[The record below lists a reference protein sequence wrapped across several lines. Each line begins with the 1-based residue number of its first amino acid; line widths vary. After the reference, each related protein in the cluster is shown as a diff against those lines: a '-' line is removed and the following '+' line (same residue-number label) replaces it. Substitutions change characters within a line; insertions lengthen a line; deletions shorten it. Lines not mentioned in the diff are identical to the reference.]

1 MHFLRQLIKRVIHH
15 RRPVMAMWWSLYLPQ
30 PTHSPSLSLSVSF
43 SLLLSVWLHRKSIG
57 HKKAV
62 ALTLARLSVTGSGS
76 GTGFVCCMLITLCY
90 VLSFPPSTCLPLR
103 FYLYLHSNK
112 HASHT
117 HVHYCSLCDA
127 HTHTHVLASKP
138 SETEKPANI
147 FGYVF
152 MSVYL
157 FWSFQHI

>member
-1 MHFLRQLIKRVIHH
+1 MV
-15 RRPVMAMWWSLYLPQ
+15 SLSTPAHSLPI
-30 PTHSPSLSLSVSF
+30 SLSLSVSF

-90 VLSFPPSTCLPLR
+90 VLSCPPSTCLPLR

-112 HASHT
+112 HTSHT

-127 HTHTHVLASKP
+127 HTHTHTYSHQNQVKLRNLPTFSAMFLCLF
-138 SETEKPANI
+138 I
-147 FGYVF
+147 FFGHF
-152 MSVYL
+152 NT
-157 FWSFQHI
+157 FK

>member
-1 MHFLRQLIKRVIHH
+1 MV
-15 RRPVMAMWWSLYLPQ
+15 SLSTPAHSLPI
-30 PTHSPSLSLSVSF
+30 SLSLSVSF
-43 SLLLSVWLHRKSIG
+43 SLLLAVWLHRKSIG

-90 VLSFPPSTCLPLR
+90 VLSCPPSTCLPLR

-112 HASHT
+112 HTSHT

-127 HTHTHVLASKP
+127 HTLASKP